1 MKPSLWVKTDLNAF
15 FGLALDNVAVL
26 ILLLGLISGSQSLKE
41 QAESG
46 RFVFSPDFV
55 VSHMIPGTALGV
67 LVGDLAFSVMGFLL
81 ARRLGR
87 SVTSM
92 PLGLD
97 TPSTFGMAFLVLL
110 PALALGHQK
119 FPGDST
125 AAQNFAWHV
134 GLVVLVIT
142 GVIKTA
148 LAPFGNLVRRILPRA
163 SLLGSLSGIALAL
176 IAFMPLIN
184 DGIASIPL
192 VGIVTLG
199 LMVGALVANLQ
210 VLRLPGVLGAALV
223 GCLLTAVA
231 GLFPESFPVAPGFAH
246 QPFHFEWTG
255 IPWVWGNL
263 SGDYLDSVL
272 RAAFDRLPVIL
283 PFALA
288 TIVGGIDCTESAA
301 TVGDEY
307 DTRAVLFTEAI
318 ASLVA
323 GIFGGVIQTTPYI
336 GHPAYKKMGGQ
347 IGYTVM
353 TALFM
358 GIAGFTGAFYL
369 LEFIPKSC
377 LYPILVFVGIEIT
390 ASSFHSTKPN
400 HLPALALAFLP
411 ALAYLM
417 TLGLKSGFGMATP
430 SGLAFVQ
437 TLRCV
442 GNGFLISSILWSA
455 MLVMVIE
462 RRAVAGL
469 AFAGVASLCSFFGVI
484 HSPLG
489 DEHVGLPWVI
499 LGQVQKEY
507 TEAVKYQ
514 TPYHWA
520 GAYLMLGVIF
530 AIWWLMMKKSP
541 ETQGKG

>member
-26 ILLLGLISGSQSLKE
+26 ILLLGLISGTQSLKE
-41 QAESG
+41 QVDSG

-67 LVGDLAFSVMGFLL
+67 LVGDLAFSVMGFFL

-87 SVTSM
+87 AVTSM

-119 FPGDST
+119 FPGDAT

-134 GLVVLVIT
+134 GLMVLVIT
-142 GVIKTA
+142 GVIKTI
-148 LAPFGNLVRRILPRA
+148 LAPFGNLVRRLLPRA

-184 DGIASIPL
+184 DGIASIPM
-192 VGIVTLG
+192 VGMVTLG
-199 LMVGALVANLQ
+199 LMVGSLVANLQ
-210 VLRLPGVLGAALV
+210 VLKLPGVLGAALV
-223 GCLLTAVA
+223 GCVLTAVA
-231 GLFPESFPVAPGFAH
+231 GLLPESIPLAPGFSH
-246 QPFHFEWTG
+246 QPLHFEWAG
-255 IPWVWGNL
+255 IPWVWGGL
-263 SGDYLDSVL
+263 GGEYLDSVL
-272 RAAFDRLPVIL
+272 RAAVDRLPVIL

-318 ASLVA
+318 ASLIA

-347 IGYTVM
+347 LGYTIL
-353 TALFM
+353 TALFI
-358 GIAGFTGAFYL
+358 GVAGFTGAFYL
-369 LEFIPKSC
+369 LEYIPKSC

-390 ASSFHSTKPN
+390 ASSFHATEPK

-417 TLGLKSGFGMATP
+417 TLGLKSSFGIATP
-430 SGLAFVQ
+430 SGIGFVQ

-455 MLVMVIE
+455 MLVMVVD
-462 RRAVAGL
+462 RRAVAGV
-469 AFAGVASLCSFFGVI
+469 AFAVAASICSFFGVI

-489 DEHVGLPWVI
+489 DEHVGLPWVVM
-499 LGQVQKEY
+499 GQIQKEY
-507 TEAVKYQ
+507 VEAVKYQ

-520 GAYLMLGVIF
+520 GAYLMLAVIF
-530 AIWWLMMKKSP
+530 AIWAVMMKKSL
-541 ETQGKG
+541 EQTTKE